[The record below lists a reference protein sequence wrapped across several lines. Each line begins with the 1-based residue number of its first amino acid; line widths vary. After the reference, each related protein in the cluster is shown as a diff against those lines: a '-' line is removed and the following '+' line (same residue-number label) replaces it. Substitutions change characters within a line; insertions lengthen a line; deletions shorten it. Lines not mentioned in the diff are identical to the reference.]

1 MAAAGF
7 TYGIDA
13 LSSGTS
19 DANFVVNQGTDAA
32 INVRAQSILLNS
44 GTTLT
49 LQGTS
54 VQIPATTPVSIGS
67 SISVPTIS
75 TDCIRL
81 SGYSVAAA
89 AVTTLI
95 DFSTAR
101 NLAAFNGRYVWF
113 QVGDGVGSSAIGYC
127 LVAPNGQLSD
137 LHFTQGA
144 VVAPVT
150 AVVVSIATTILS
162 VSFTGKATT
171 TLGTFQVMG
180 CTV

>member
-1 MAAAGF
+1 MSGYN
-7 TYGIDA
+7 YGIDA

-54 VQIPATTPVSIGS
+54 VQVPAGTPLAVANLSA
-67 SISVPTIS
+67 
-75 TDCIRL
+75 DNIRL
-81 SGYSVAAA
+81 AGVSVAAA
-89 AVTTLI
+89 AAATVI
-95 DFSTAR
+95 DCSSVR
-101 NLAAFNGRYVWF
+101 NLAAFGGRYIWF
-113 QVGDGVGSSAIGYC
+113 QVGDGAGSSGMGYC
-127 LVAPNGQLSD
+127 SVAANGTLSD

-144 VVAPVT
+144 LAAPVT
-150 AVVVSIATTILS
+150 AVSATIATTVLS
-162 VSFTGKATT
+162 VVFTGKVATT
-171 TLGTFQVMG
+171 VGTFQVMA

>member
-1 MAAAGF
+1 MSGYA
-7 TYGIDA
+7 YGIDA

-32 INVRAQSILLNS
+32 VNVRAQSIIINS

-54 VQIPATTPVSIGS
+54 VQIPAGTPLSVANLSADSIRLIG
-67 SISVPTIS
+67 ISVA
-75 TDCIRL
+75 
-81 SGYSVAAA
+81 GAA
-89 AVTTLI
+89 AVTVM

-101 NLAAFNGRYVWF
+101 NLAAFGGRYVWF
-113 QVGDGVGSSAIGYC
+113 QAGDGAGSSGMGYC
-127 LVAPNGQLSD
+127 LVAANGTLSD

-144 VVAPVT
+144 LAAPVT
-150 AVVVSIATTILS
+150 AVSATIASTVLSVVFTDKVATTI
-162 VSFTGKATT
+162 
-171 TLGTFQVMG
+171 GTFQVMA